1 MPGLTIHRGA
11 NQIGGCCTEI
21 AAGGS
26 RILIDLGAS
35 LPDTEPVI
43 EDGELVARAFEGA
56 PPAAVLFTHS
66 HGDHLGL
73 HAHIPAEV
81 PAYMGRLARELALW
95 LAEWL
100 DGSSRAKHNGEERA
114 PLLKR
119 MRVFSPGRWL
129 RLAPELE
136 VLPIPVDH
144 SALDAY
150 MFYIRAG
157 DKKLLFTGDFREH
170 GIQGEGGRLWAALR
184 EQVVP
189 HGVDVLVTEG
199 TMLGRVREA
208 AQNPV
213 RTEADLGRAAGEL
226 FQEHRYS
233 FVLVSSANMDSIMQ
247 FYHNTPGKR
256 RFVCDAYQAGMMLT
270 AMKGMEEREPRW
282 YRRAPG
288 HESIFIWGGASKGLL
303 DSLNEL
309 GASLA
314 DPVRIELANATDM
327 RRKGFVMLLRQKMPD
342 PHKTALNWFFPED
355 RSKDSQLVYSL
366 WTGYLEGG
374 PHPDRGMLAA
384 LGSRPLHPLHAGGH
398 APVATLA
405 RLMETVD
412 PGLIIPMHTEYARK
426 FRELPEFAPWKE
438 RVRLVQD
445 GETFAF

>member
-1 MPGLTIHRGA
+1 MPRLTIHRGA

-21 AAGGS
+21 AAGES
-26 RILIDLGAS
+26 RILIDLGAN

-43 EDGELVARAFEGA
+43 GDEELVARVFVGA

-73 HAHIPAEV
+73 HAHVPANV
-81 PAYMGRLARELALW
+81 PAYMGPLARELALW
-95 LAEWL
+95 LAQWL
-100 DGSSRAKHNGEERA
+100 DSSSRAKRSGEERG

-119 MRVFSPGRWL
+119 MHIYLPGRWL

-189 HGVDVLVTEG
+189 QGVDVLVTEG
-199 TMLGRVREA
+199 TMLGRVREVA
-208 AQNPV
+208 HNPV

-226 FQEHRYS
+226 FQKHRYS
-233 FVLVSSANMDSIMQ
+233 FVLVSSANLDSIMQ

-282 YRRAPG
+282 YRRPPG
-288 HESIFIWGGASKGLL
+288 REAICIWGDAGKGLL
-303 DSLNEL
+303 ESLNEL

-314 DPVRIELANATDM
+314 DPVRVEAANAKDM
-327 RRKGFVMLLRQKMPD
+327 GRNGFVMLIRKNMTKHHIRALR
-342 PHKTALNWFFPED
+342 HFFPEEG
-355 RSKDSQLVYSL
+355 SKDSQLIYSL
-366 WTGYLEGG
+366 WTGYLAGG
-374 PHPDRGMLAA
+374 PHPDREMLAA

-412 PGLIIPMHTEYARK
+412 PAHIIPMHTEYARK
-426 FRELPEFAPWKE
+426 LMELPEFAPWKE

>member
-35 LPDTEPVI
+35 LPDTDPVI
-43 EDGELVARAFEGA
+43 EDEELVACAFAGR

-73 HAHIPAEV
+73 HAHIPADV
-81 PAYMGRLARELALW
+81 PAYMGALARELALW

-100 DGSSRAKHNGEERA
+100 DSHSREKRSGEERT

-150 MFYIRAG
+150 MFFIRAG

-226 FQEHRYS
+226 FAAHRYS

-270 AMKGMEEREPRW
+270 AMKGMEDREPRW
-282 YRRAPG
+282 YRRPPG
-288 HESIFIWGGASKGLL
+288 HESIFIWGGASEGLL
-303 DSLNEL
+303 KSLNEL

-314 DPVRIELANATDM
+314 DPVRVEAVKAWDM
-327 RRKGFVMLLRQKMPD
+327 GRYGFVMLIRKNVTRPQ
-342 PHKTALNWFFPED
+342 KTALDWFFPED
-355 RSKDSQLVYSL
+355 GSKDSQLIYSL

-374 PHPDRGMLAA
+374 PHPDRNMLAA
-384 LGSRPLHPLHAGGH
+384 LGSRPLHPLHASGH
-398 APVATLA
+398 APVETLA
-405 RLMETVD
+405 RLMETVN
-412 PGLIIPMHTEYARK
+412 PGIVIPMHTEYARK
-426 FRELPEFAPWKE
+426 FRELPEFAPWRD
-438 RVRLVQD
+438 RVRLVED
-445 GETFAF
+445 GETLAF